1 MNKNGK
7 EKIKRERQTFHRCL
21 GRKTARC
28 SFGRS
33 DGKGTSRRLDEED
46 DGELWQREGRDD
58 GDAVKNKLVNLTAV
72 AWKKTYADKTWDI
85 AKAIGRPV
93 IYPRNSSGIK

>member
-33 DGKGTSRRLDEED
+33 DGKGTSRRLDDED

-58 GDAVKNKLVNLTAV
+58 GDAVKKQVSESDGCGLEKNVRGQDMGYCQSNWEAGYLSTE
-72 AWKKTYADKTWDI
+72 
-85 AKAIGRPV
+85 
-93 IYPRNSSGIK
+93 